1 MNIKCQAGMFCEDLQ
16 RTAGSCGSLGS
27 PCPLAL
33 ISGVISQGSLPWA
46 AAPGAALM
54 EELPSPAAV
63 VSWDA
68 GEGHAGR
75 KKTCGTGHSEMWD
88 VYKSGSYSA
97 EKALV
102 KKNSPFLFV
111 YE

>member
-1 MNIKCQAGMFCEDLQ
+1 MLCEDLQ

-33 ISGVISQGSLPWA
+33 ISGVISKGSMPWA
-46 AAPGAALM
+46 TAPGAALM

-75 KKTCGTGHSEMWD
+75 KKSVEQVIQKCGMFTN
-88 VYKSGSYSA
+88 
-97 EKALV
+97 LV
-102 KKNSPFLFV
+102 LILLKKL
-111 YE
+111 